1 MHRLYELKEQLIDE
15 LCEHGE
21 KGITKESLHEVD
33 TLAHAAKNLCK
44 VIEAC
49 EDDMHSGRYY
59 VRDNGMSTRRGRD
72 RMGRYTS
79 RDEGPDVSM
88 EGRSMT
94 RSMSAGNKEQ
104 IINTLENYL
113 HTDADERTRGRVREL
128 IRDMR
133 NG

>member
-21 KGITKESLHEVD
+21 KGLTKESLHEVD

-44 VIEAC
+44 VIASC
-49 EDDMHSGRYY
+49 EDDKYSGRYY
-59 VRDNGMSTRRGRD
+59 PMYSGRRRRDA
-72 RMGRYTS
+72 MGRFTS
-79 RDEGPDVSM
+79 RDEAPDHGVAHAM
-88 EGRSMT
+88 AG
-94 RSMSAGNKEQ
+94 GNKEQ
-104 IINTLENYL
+104 VINMLESYL

-133 NG
+133 NA